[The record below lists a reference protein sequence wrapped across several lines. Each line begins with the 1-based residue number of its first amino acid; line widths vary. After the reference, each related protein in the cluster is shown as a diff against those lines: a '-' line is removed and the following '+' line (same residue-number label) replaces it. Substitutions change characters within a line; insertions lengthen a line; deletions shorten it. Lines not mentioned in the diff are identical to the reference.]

1 MASFWIDGNVSS
13 DKARHLRT
21 LAHDDMLSAGEGLF
35 PMLASAI
42 EQAPQG

>member
-1 MASFWIDGNVSS
+1 MEMSAATRLAIYE
-13 DKARHLRT
+13 T